1 MRMELLRHPKERT
14 LRDIRSTGL
23 PWRNFITGPSTEAQG
38 KVHRRHLRDMKLK
51 WKKVP
56 SFLSVKV
63 KFLKK
68 KVKLLA
74 FAELFLNVPPANK

>member
-1 MRMELLRHPKERT
+1 MEILRHQKGKA

-38 KVHRRHLRDMKLK
+38 EIHRRHLREVKFK

-56 SFLSVKV
+56 PFLQ
-63 KFLKK
+63 
-68 KVKLLA
+68 LLDQ
-74 FAELFLNVPPANK
+74 F

>member
-1 MRMELLRHPKERT
+1 MELLRHQKGKAH
-14 LRDIRSTGL
+14 LDIRSTGL
-23 PWRNFITGPSTEAQG
+23 PWRNFITGPSTGDQG
-38 KVHRRHLRDMKLK
+38 KVHHLRDMKLK

>member
-1 MRMELLRHPKERT
+1 MRMGLLLHQKGKA

-23 PWRNFITGPSTEAQG
+23 PWRNFITGPSTGDQG
-38 KVHRRHLRDMKLK
+38 KVHHLRDMKLK

-68 KVKLLA
+68 KSQNLLA